1 MMTKMTNPPLAAPAI
16 TPGRV
21 AVAVM
26 VALTL
31 LGAAILLIVDP
42 TSPPAT
48 VTAVV
53 AARDL
58 APYTRITAED
68 VTLATAPQT
77 AGIFTDT
84 GQALGRLTLAA
95 VPRGAPLLA
104 GDTALAPDDAW
115 LMTVSVSEV
124 LTHLAPGDELL
135 LLTEGEPPLPAI
147 FLARHELAL
156 DVAVS
161 AADGPRLAAWLTSN
175 RRLTAAR
182 RP

>member
-1 MMTKMTNPPLAAPAI
+1 MIKNMTNPPPAAPAI
-16 TPGRV
+16 TPSRV

-26 VALTL
+26 VSLML

-58 APYTRITAED
+58 SPYTRITAED
-68 VTLATAPQT
+68 VTLAVAPQSS
-77 AGIFTDT
+77 AIFTT
-84 GQALGRLTLAA
+84 TNQALGRLTLAA

-104 GDTALAPDDAW
+104 GDTLLVPDDAW
-115 LMTVSVSEV
+115 LMTAPISNT
-124 LTHLAPGDELL
+124 LLHLAPGDELL
-135 LLTEGEPPLPAI
+135 LLTKGEPPIPAI

-161 AADGPRLAAWLTSN
+161 AGDGPRLAAWLTAQ
-175 RRLTAAR
+175 RRLTAVR